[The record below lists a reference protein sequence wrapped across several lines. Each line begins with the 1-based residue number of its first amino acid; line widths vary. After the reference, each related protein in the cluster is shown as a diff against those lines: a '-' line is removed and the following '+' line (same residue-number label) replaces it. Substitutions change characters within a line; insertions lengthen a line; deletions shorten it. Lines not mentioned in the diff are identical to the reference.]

1 LDLLSFS
8 VLHGLNEPIL
18 RKLPLPSPAD
28 RGYLHAQQIL
38 CEEDFIM
45 KVDEGKLNAFV
56 EKAVTD
62 LAAGYGGVMTVL
74 GHKLG
79 LYKAMAHAGPLDSSE
94 VAQRSGCAERYVR
107 EWLNSQAAAGY
118 VLYHTTS
125 ATYELTAEQALVLAE
140 DDSPV
145 FMPPAWEVP
154 VSMFLDEEKTLEAFR
169 TGKGVAWDE
178 HNERLFCGVA
188 AFYRN
193 GYRNSLV
200 REWLPALR
208 GVEEKL
214 RAGAKV
220 ADVGCG
226 HGHSTMLM
234 AEAFPRSRF
243 WGFDYHEKSID
254 SARGH
259 ARNTKIEN
267 HVSFEVASAVGYPA
281 GGFDL
286 ICFFDC
292 LHDMG
297 DPVGA
302 ARHAKRALTHDGTVM
317 LVEPFANDRIE
328 ENLNTVGR
336 LYYSA
341 STTLCCAHS
350 LSEDGA
356 AALGAQAG
364 EARLA
369 NVFTKAG
376 FTEFRKAKVTPFN
389 LILEAKV

>member
-1 LDLLSFS
+1 
-8 VLHGLNEPIL
+8 
-18 RKLPLPSPAD
+18 
-28 RGYLHAQQIL
+28 
-38 CEEDFIM
+38 M
-45 KVDEGKLNAFV
+45 KVDEEKLNQFV
-56 EKAVTD
+56 AKTVAD

-74 GHKLG
+74 GNKLG
-79 LYKAMAHAGPLDSSE
+79 LYKAMAGAGPLDSSE

-118 VLYHTTS
+118 VVYHAAS
-125 ATYELTAEQALVLAE
+125 ATYELTPEQALVLA
-140 DDSPV
+140 DNDSPV

-154 VSMFLDEEKTLEAFR
+154 ASMFFDEEKTIEAFR
-169 TGKGVAWDE
+169 TGKGVPWDQ
-178 HNERLFCGVA
+178 HHDRLFCGVA

-200 REWLPALR
+200 REWLPSLR
-208 GVEEKL
+208 GVEDKL

-226 HGHSTMLM
+226 HGHSTILM
-234 AEAFPRSRF
+234 AEAFPQSRF
-243 WGFDYHEKSID
+243 WGFDYHEQSIE
-254 SARGH
+254 SARSN
-259 ARNTKIEN
+259 ARNSAAAQR
-267 HVSFEVASAVGYPA
+267 VSFQVASATSYPA
-281 GGFDL
+281 EGFDL

-297 DPVGA
+297 DPLNA
-302 ARHAKRALTHDGTVM
+302 ARHAKRALAEDGTVM
-317 LVEPFANDRIE
+317 LVEPFAHDRVE
-328 ENLNTVGR
+328 ENLNVVGR

-350 LSEDGA
+350 LSEDGG

-369 NVFTKAG
+369 AVFKKAG
-376 FTEFRKAKVTPFN
+376 FGEFRKANATPFN
-389 LILEAKV
+389 LILEGKI

>member
-1 LDLLSFS
+1 MKLD
-8 VLHGLNEPIL
+8 E
-18 RKLPLPSPAD
+18 RKLD
-28 RGYLHAQQIL
+28 
-38 CEEDFIM
+38 EF
-45 KVDEGKLNAFV
+45 VD
-56 EKAVTD
+56 KAVAD

-79 LYKAMAHAGPLDSSE
+79 LYTAMAHAGPLDSSE
-94 VAQRSGCAERYVR
+94 VAKRSGCAERYVR

-118 VLYHTTS
+118 VVYHPTS
-125 ATYELTAEQALVLAE
+125 ATYELTPEQSRVLAE

-145 FMPPAWEVP
+145 FMPSAWEVP
-154 VSMFLDEEKTLEAFR
+154 VSMFLDEEKAIEAFR
-169 TGKGVAWDE
+169 SGKGVAWDE
-178 HNERLFCGVA
+178 HNQRLFCGVA

-200 REWLPALR
+200 REWLPSLR

-254 SARGH
+254 SARSH
-259 ARNTKIEN
+259 ARNMAIEN
-267 HVSFEVASAVGYPA
+267 RVSFEVVNATSYPA
-281 GGFDL
+281 EGFDL

-302 ARHAKRALTHDGTVM
+302 ARHAKRSLADEGTVM
-317 LVEPFANDRIE
+317 LVEPFANDRVE
-328 ENLNTVGR
+328 ENLNPVGR

-364 EARLA
+364 ETRLA
-369 NVFTKAG
+369 GVFAKAG
-376 FTEFRKAKVTPFN
+376 FSEFRKAKATPFN
-389 LILEAKV
+389 LILEAKI

>member
-1 LDLLSFS
+1 
-8 VLHGLNEPIL
+8 
-18 RKLPLPSPAD
+18 
-28 RGYLHAQQIL
+28 
-38 CEEDFIM
+38 M
-45 KVDEGKLNAFV
+45 KVDERKLNEFV
-56 EKAVTD
+56 EKAVND

-79 LYKAMAHAGPLDSSE
+79 LYKAMAGAGPLDSAE

-118 VLYHTTS
+118 VVYHPTS
-125 ATYELTAEQALVLAE
+125 ATYELTPEHALVLANE
-140 DDSPV
+140 DSPV
-145 FMPPAWEVP
+145 FMPSAWEVP
-154 VSMFLDEEKTLEAFR
+154 ASMFLDEEKTINAFR
-169 TGKGVAWDE
+169 TGQGVGWDE

-200 REWLPALR
+200 REWLPSLN

-243 WGFDYHEKSID
+243 WGFDYHAKSIETARRNAR
-254 SARGH
+254 SAG
-259 ARNTKIEN
+259 IEDRL
-267 HVSFEVASAVGYPA
+267 SFEVADAANYPA
-281 GGFDL
+281 EGFDL

-297 DPVGA
+297 DPVGG
-302 ARHAKRALTHDGTVM
+302 ARHAKKALGDDGTVM
-317 LVEPFANDRIE
+317 LVEPFANDRVE
-328 ENLNTVGR
+328 ENLNVVGR

-341 STTLCCAHS
+341 STTICCAHS
-350 LSEDGA
+350 LSENGG

-369 NVFTKAG
+369 SLFKKAG
-376 FTEFRKAKVTPFN
+376 FGNFRRAKATAFN

>member
-1 LDLLSFS
+1 MKIDERK
-8 VLHGLNEPIL
+8 LNE
-18 RKLPLPSPAD
+18 
-28 RGYLHAQQIL
+28 
-38 CEEDFIM
+38 
-45 KVDEGKLNAFV
+45 FV

-79 LYKAMAHAGPLDSSE
+79 LYKALAHAGPLDSSE
-94 VAQRSGCAERYVR
+94 IAKRSGCAERYVR

-118 VLYHTTS
+118 VLYHATS
-125 ATYELTAEQALVLAE
+125 RTYELTPEQALVLAD

-154 VSMFLDEEKTLEAFR
+154 VSMFFDEEKTIDAFR

-200 REWLPALR
+200 REWLPSLR
-208 GVEEKL
+208 GVEEKM

-226 HGHSTMLM
+226 HGHSTVLM
-234 AEAFPRSRF
+234 AEAFPQSRF
-243 WGFDYHEKSID
+243 WGFDYHEKSIEN
-254 SARGH
+254 ARRQT
-259 ARNTKIEN
+259 RNTEIEKR
-267 HVSFEVASAVGYPA
+267 VSFEVARATSYPA
-281 GGFDL
+281 QGFDL

-297 DPVGA
+297 DPVSA
-302 ARHAKRALTHDGTVM
+302 ARHAKRALAEDGTVM
-317 LVEPFANDRIE
+317 LVEPFANDRVE

-356 AALGAQAG
+356 TALGAQAG

-369 NVFTKAG
+369 NVFIKAG
-376 FTEFRKAKVTPFN
+376 FCEFRKAKVTPFN

>member
-1 LDLLSFS
+1 MKLDERK
-8 VLHGLNEPIL
+8 LNE
-18 RKLPLPSPAD
+18 
-28 RGYLHAQQIL
+28 
-38 CEEDFIM
+38 
-45 KVDEGKLNAFV
+45 FV
-56 EKAVTD
+56 EKTLTD

-79 LYKAMAHAGPLDSSE
+79 LYKAMADAGPLDSSE
-94 VAQRSGCAERYVR
+94 LAKRSGCAERYVR
-107 EWLNSQAAAGY
+107 EWLNSQAAAVY
-118 VLYHTTS
+118 LVYHATS
-125 ATYELTAEQALVLAE
+125 ATYELTPEQSLVLAK

-154 VSMFLDEEKTLEAFR
+154 VSMFLDEEKTIDAFR

-193 GYRNSLV
+193 GYRNNLV
-200 REWLPALR
+200 REWLPSLR
-208 GVEEKL
+208 GVDEKL
-214 RAGAKV
+214 RIGAKV

-226 HGHSTMLM
+226 YGHSTILM
-234 AEAFPRSRF
+234 AEAFPQSRF
-243 WGFDYHEKSID
+243 WGFDYHEKSIE
-254 SARGH
+254 SARSH
-259 ARNTKIEN
+259 ARNTEVGN
-267 HVSFEVASAVGYPA
+267 RVSFEVASATSYPA
-281 GGFDL
+281 EGFDL

-302 ARHAKRALTHDGTVM
+302 ARHAKEALGEDGTVM
-317 LVEPFANDRIE
+317 LVEPFASDRVE
-328 ENLNTVGR
+328 ENLNVVGR

-350 LSEDGA
+350 LSEEGA

-369 NVFTKAG
+369 SVFTKAG
-376 FTEFRKAKVTPFN
+376 FGDFRKATTTLFN
-389 LILEAKV
+389 LIFEAKV

>member
-1 LDLLSFS
+1 MKLDERK
-8 VLHGLNEPIL
+8 LNE
-18 RKLPLPSPAD
+18 
-28 RGYLHAQQIL
+28 
-38 CEEDFIM
+38 
-45 KVDEGKLNAFV
+45 FV

-94 VAQRSGCAERYVR
+94 IAKRSGCAERYVR

-118 VLYHTTS
+118 LVYHATS
-125 ATYELTAEQALVLAE
+125 ATYELTPEQSLVLAE

-154 VSMFLDEEKTLEAFR
+154 VSMFFDEEKTIDAFR
-169 TGKGVAWDE
+169 TGKGVAWHE

-193 GYRNSLV
+193 GYRNNLV
-200 REWLPALR
+200 REWLPSLR

-226 HGHSTMLM
+226 HGHSTILM
-234 AEAFPRSRF
+234 AEAFPQSRF
-243 WGFDYHEKSID
+243 WGFDYHEQSIE
-254 SARGH
+254 SARGQ
-259 ARNTKIEN
+259 ARNMEIETC
-267 HVSFEVASAVGYPA
+267 VSFEVASAMSYPA
-281 GGFDL
+281 EGFDL

-292 LHDMG
+292 LHDLG

-302 ARHAKRALTHDGTVM
+302 ARHAKRALAEDGTVM
-317 LVEPFANDRIE
+317 LVEPFANDRVE
-328 ENLNTVGR
+328 ENLNAVGR

-341 STTLCCAHS
+341 SATLCCAHS

-369 NVFTKAG
+369 SVFTKAG
-376 FTEFRKAKVTPFN
+376 FGDFRKAKATPFN
-389 LILEAKV
+389 LIFEAKV

>member
-1 LDLLSFS
+1 MKLDERK
-8 VLHGLNEPIL
+8 LNE
-18 RKLPLPSPAD
+18 
-28 RGYLHAQQIL
+28 
-38 CEEDFIM
+38 
-45 KVDEGKLNAFV
+45 FV
-56 EKAVTD
+56 EKAVVD
-62 LAAGYGGVMTVL
+62 LAAGYGGVMTIL

-94 VAQRSGCAERYVR
+94 IAKRAGCAERYVR

-118 VLYHTTS
+118 VLYHPTS
-125 ATYELTAEQALVLAE
+125 ATYELTPEQSAVLAD

-145 FMPPAWEVP
+145 FMPAAWQVP
-154 VSMFLDEEKTLEAFR
+154 VSMFLDEAKTIDAFR

-178 HNERLFCGVA
+178 HDERLFCGAA

-193 GYRNSLV
+193 GYRTHLV

-226 HGHSTMLM
+226 HGHSTILM

-243 WGFDYHEKSID
+243 WGFDSHGKSIEA
-254 SARGH
+254 ARAH
-259 ARNTKIEN
+259 ARTSESETR
-267 HVSFEVASAVGYPA
+267 VSFGVASATSFPA
-281 GGFDL
+281 AGFDL

-297 DPVGA
+297 DPLGA
-302 ARHAKRALTHDGTVM
+302 AQHAREALANDGTVM
-317 LVEPFANDRIE
+317 LVEPFANERVED
-328 ENLNTVGR
+328 NLNVVGR

-341 STTLCCAHS
+341 STTICCAHS
-350 LSEDGA
+350 LSEEGG

-364 EARLA
+364 ETRLA
-369 NVFTKAG
+369 GVFAKAG
-376 FTEFRKAKVTPFN
+376 FREFRKAKATPFN

>member
-1 LDLLSFS
+1 MKIDERK
-8 VLHGLNEPIL
+8 LNE
-18 RKLPLPSPAD
+18 
-28 RGYLHAQQIL
+28 
-38 CEEDFIM
+38 
-45 KVDEGKLNAFV
+45 FV
-56 EKAVTD
+56 EKAVND

-79 LYKAMAHAGPLDSSE
+79 LYKAMAGAGPLDSSE
-94 VAQRSGCAERYVR
+94 VAKRSGCAERYVR

-118 VLYHTTS
+118 LIYHATS
-125 ATYELTAEQALVLAE
+125 ATYELTSEQSLVLAE

-145 FMPPAWEVP
+145 FMPAAWEVP
-154 VSMFLDEEKTLEAFR
+154 ASMFLDEEKSIQAFR
-169 TGKGVAWDE
+169 TGKGVSWDQ

-193 GYRNSLV
+193 GYRNNLV
-200 REWLPALR
+200 REWLPSLR
-208 GVEEKL
+208 GVEQKL

-226 HGHSTMLM
+226 HGHSTTLM
-234 AEAFPRSRF
+234 AEAFPQSRF
-243 WGFDYHEKSID
+243 WGFDYHEKSIET
-254 SARGH
+254 ARSQ
-259 ARNTKIEN
+259 ARNMKIEN
-267 HVSFEVASAVGYPA
+267 RVSFEVASAMDYPA
-281 GGFDL
+281 EGFDL

-292 LHDMG
+292 LHDLG

-302 ARHAKRALTHDGTVM
+302 ARHARGALAENGTVM
-317 LVEPFANDRIE
+317 LVEPFANDRVE

-356 AALGAQAG
+356 AGLGAQAG

-369 NVFTKAG
+369 NVFRQAG
-376 FTEFRKAKVTPFN
+376 FGEFRKAKETPFN
-389 LILEAKV
+389 LILEAKL

>member
-1 LDLLSFS
+1 
-8 VLHGLNEPIL
+8 
-18 RKLPLPSPAD
+18 
-28 RGYLHAQQIL
+28 
-38 CEEDFIM
+38 M
-45 KVDEGKLNAFV
+45 KVDERKLNEFV
-56 EKAVTD
+56 EKAITD
-62 LAAGYGGVMTVL
+62 LAAGYGGVMTLL
-74 GHKLG
+74 GHKLR
-79 LYKAMAHAGPLDSSE
+79 LYKTMASAGPLDSSE
-94 VAQRSGCAERYVR
+94 IAKRSGCAERYVR

-118 VLYHTTS
+118 VVYYPTS
-125 ATYELTAEQALVLAE
+125 ATYELTPEQALVLAD

-145 FMPPAWEVP
+145 FVPLAWEVP
-154 VSMFLDEEKTLEAFR
+154 ITMFFDEDKNIDAFR

-193 GYRNSLV
+193 AYRNHLV
-200 REWLPALR
+200 REWLPSLC

-226 HGHSTMLM
+226 HGHSTILM
-234 AEAFPRSRF
+234 AEAFPNSRF
-243 WGFDYHEKSID
+243 WGFDYHEKSIE
-254 SARGH
+254 SARSH
-259 ARNTKIEN
+259 ARNSEIEN
-267 HVSFEVASAVGYPA
+267 RVTFEVASATSYRA
-281 GGFDL
+281 EGFDL

-302 ARHAKRALTHDGTVM
+302 ARHARSALAQNGTVM
-317 LVEPFANDRIE
+317 LVEPFANDRVE

-364 EARLA
+364 QGRLSS
-369 NVFTKAG
+369 VFKKAG
-376 FTEFRKAKVTPFN
+376 FGEFRRAKATPFN

>member
-1 LDLLSFS
+1 
-8 VLHGLNEPIL
+8 
-18 RKLPLPSPAD
+18 
-28 RGYLHAQQIL
+28 
-38 CEEDFIM
+38 
-45 KVDEGKLNAFV
+45 
-56 EKAVTD
+56 
-62 LAAGYGGVMTVL
+62 MTVL

-94 VAQRSGCAERYVR
+94 VAKRSGYAERYVR

-118 VLYHTTS
+118 LVYHATS
-125 ATYELTAEQALVLAE
+125 ATYELTAEQSLVLAE

-154 VSMFLDEEKTLEAFR
+154 ASMFFDEEKTIEAFR

-178 HNERLFCGVA
+178 HHERLFCGVA

-193 GYRNSLV
+193 AYRNNLV
-200 REWLPALR
+200 RDWLPSLR

-214 RAGAKV
+214 RSGAKV

-226 HGHSTMLM
+226 HGHSTILM
-234 AEAFPRSRF
+234 TEAFPRSRF
-243 WGFDYHEKSID
+243 WGFDYHDKSIE
-254 SARGH
+254 SARSH
-259 ARNTKIEN
+259 ARNMAIEDR
-267 HVSFEVASAVGYPA
+267 VSFEVASAVSYPA
-281 GGFDL
+281 EGFDL

-302 ARHAKRALTHDGTVM
+302 ARHAKRALAEDGTVM
-317 LVEPFANDRIE
+317 LVEPFANDRVE

-350 LSEDGA
+350 LSEDGK

-364 EARLA
+364 KAHLA
-369 NVFTKAG
+369 GVFAKAG
-376 FTEFRKAKVTPFN
+376 FAQFRKANATPFN

>member
-1 LDLLSFS
+1 
-8 VLHGLNEPIL
+8 
-18 RKLPLPSPAD
+18 
-28 RGYLHAQQIL
+28 
-38 CEEDFIM
+38 M
-45 KVDEGKLNAFV
+45 KVDEGKLNTFV

-62 LAAGYGGVMTVL
+62 LAAGYGGVMIVL

-79 LYKAMAHAGPLDSSE
+79 LYKAMAGAGPLDSSE
-94 VAQRSGCAERYVR
+94 IANRSGCAERYVR

-118 VLYHTTS
+118 VVYHAAS
-125 ATYELTAEQALVLAE
+125 ATYELTPEQALVLA
-140 DDSPV
+140 DQDSPA

-154 VSMFLDEEKTLEAFR
+154 ASMFLDEEKTIEAFR
-169 TGKGVAWDE
+169 TGKGVAWDQ

-200 REWLPALR
+200 REWLPSLS
-208 GVEEKL
+208 GVEDKL

-226 HGHSTMLM
+226 HGHSTILM

-243 WGFDYHEKSID
+243 WGFDYHAKSID
-254 SARGH
+254 SARSH
-259 ARNTKIEN
+259 ARNAEVAN
-267 HVSFEVASAVGYPA
+267 RVVFEVAGATSYPA
-281 GGFDL
+281 EGFDL

-302 ARHAKRALTHDGTVM
+302 ARHAKQALAKDGTVL
-317 LVEPFANDRIE
+317 LVEPFASDRVE

-356 AALGAQAG
+356 VAHGAQAG

-369 NVFTKAG
+369 TVFKKSG
-376 FTEFRKAKVTPFN
+376 FGEFRKAHATSFN

>member
-1 LDLLSFS
+1 
-8 VLHGLNEPIL
+8 
-18 RKLPLPSPAD
+18 
-28 RGYLHAQQIL
+28 
-38 CEEDFIM
+38 M
-45 KVDEGKLNAFV
+45 KVDERKLNEFV

-79 LYKAMAHAGPLDSSE
+79 LYKAMANAGPLDSSE
-94 VAQRSGCAERYVR
+94 LAKRSGCAERYVR

-118 VLYHTTS
+118 VVYHPTS
-125 ATYELTAEQALVLAE
+125 ATYELTPEQAAVLAD

-154 VSMFLDEEKTLEAFR
+154 VSMFFDEEKTIDAFR

-226 HGHSTMLM
+226 HGHSTILM

-243 WGFDYHEKSID
+243 WGFDYHEQSIE

-259 ARNTKIEN
+259 ARKTAIEN
-267 HVSFEVASAVGYPA
+267 RARFEVASATSYPA
-281 GGFDL
+281 EGFDL

-302 ARHAKRALTHDGTVM
+302 AKHAKKALTENGTVM
-317 LVEPFANDRIE
+317 LVEPFANDRVE
-328 ENLNTVGR
+328 ENLNVVGR

-341 STTLCCAHS
+341 STTLCCAHA

-369 NVFTKAG
+369 GVFKKAG
-376 FTEFRKAKVTPFN
+376 FSEFRKAKAAPFN
-389 LILEAKV
+389 LILEAKP

>member
-1 LDLLSFS
+1 MKLDERK
-8 VLHGLNEPIL
+8 LNE
-18 RKLPLPSPAD
+18 
-28 RGYLHAQQIL
+28 
-38 CEEDFIM
+38 
-45 KVDEGKLNAFV
+45 FV
-56 EKAVTD
+56 EKTVTD

-79 LYKAMAHAGPLDSSE
+79 LYKAMAHAGPLHSSE
-94 VAQRSGCAERYVR
+94 IAKRSGCAERYVR

-118 VLYHTTS
+118 LVYHAAS
-125 ATYELTAEQALVLAE
+125 ATYELTPEQALVLAD

-145 FMPPAWEVP
+145 FMPSAWEVP
-154 VSMFLDEEKTLEAFR
+154 VSMFFDEEKTIEAFR

-193 GYRNSLV
+193 GYRNNLV
-200 REWLPALR
+200 REWLPSLR

-226 HGHSTMLM
+226 HGHSTILM

-243 WGFDYHEKSID
+243 WGFDYHEKSIET
-254 SARGH
+254 ARSH
-259 ARNTKIEN
+259 ARNMQIEN
-267 HVSFEVASAVGYPA
+267 RLSFEVAGATSYPTE
-281 GGFDL
+281 GFDL

-297 DPVGA
+297 NPVGA
-302 ARHAKRALTHDGTVM
+302 ARHAKTALGEDGTVM
-317 LVEPFANDRIE
+317 LVEPFANDRVE

-369 NVFTKAG
+369 SVFIKAG
-376 FTEFRKAKVTPFN
+376 FSEFRKAKATPFN

>member
-1 LDLLSFS
+1 M
-8 VLHGLNEPIL
+8 
-18 RKLPLPSPAD
+18 
-28 RGYLHAQQIL
+28 QQIW
-38 CEEDFIM
+38 CKEDFIM
-45 KVDEGKLNAFV
+45 KLDEGKLNEFV
-56 EKAVTD
+56 EKAVSD

-79 LYKAMAHAGPLDSSE
+79 LYKAMAYAGPLDSSE
-94 VAQRSGCAERYVR
+94 LAKRSGCAERYVR

-118 VLYHTTS
+118 VLYHAGS
-125 ATYELTAEQALVLAE
+125 ATYELTPEQSLVLAE

-145 FMPPAWEVP
+145 FIPPAWEVP
-154 VSMFLDEEKTLEAFR
+154 VSMFFDEAKTIDAFR

-208 GVEEKL
+208 GVREKL
-214 RAGAKV
+214 RTGAKV

-226 HGHSTMLM
+226 HGHSTILM
-234 AEAFPRSRF
+234 AEAFPKSRF
-243 WGFDYHEKSID
+243 WGFDYHEQSIET
-254 SARGH
+254 ARRN
-259 ARNTKIEN
+259 ARNIEIEN
-267 HVSFEVASAVGYPA
+267 RVSFEVASALSYPA
-281 GGFDL
+281 QGFDL

-297 DPVGA
+297 NPVGA
-302 ARHAKRALTHDGTVM
+302 AQHAKRALAENGTVM
-317 LVEPFANDRIE
+317 LVEPFANDRVE
-328 ENLNTVGR
+328 ENLNMVGR

-376 FTEFRKAKVTPFN
+376 FREFRKAKTTPFN
-389 LILEAKV
+389 LILEAKA

>member
-1 LDLLSFS
+1 MKLD
-8 VLHGLNEPIL
+8 E
-18 RKLPLPSPAD
+18 RKLD
-28 RGYLHAQQIL
+28 
-38 CEEDFIM
+38 EF
-45 KVDEGKLNAFV
+45 VD
-56 EKAVTD
+56 KAVAD

-79 LYKAMAHAGPLDSSE
+79 LSKAMAHAGPLDSSE
-94 VAQRSGCAERYVR
+94 VAKRSGCAERYVR

-118 VLYHTTS
+118 VVYHPTS
-125 ATYELTAEQALVLAE
+125 ATYELTPEQSRVLAE

-145 FMPPAWEVP
+145 FMPSAWEVP
-154 VSMFLDEEKTLEAFR
+154 VSMFLDEEKAIEAFR
-169 TGKGVAWDE
+169 SGKGVAWDE
-178 HNERLFCGVA
+178 HNQRLFCGVA

-200 REWLPALR
+200 REWLPSLR

-254 SARGH
+254 SARSH
-259 ARNTKIEN
+259 ARNMAIEN
-267 HVSFEVASAVGYPA
+267 RVSFEVVNATSYPA
-281 GGFDL
+281 EGFDL

-302 ARHAKRALTHDGTVM
+302 ARHAKRALADEGTVM
-317 LVEPFANDRIE
+317 LVEPFANDRVE
-328 ENLNTVGR
+328 ENLNPVGR

-364 EARLA
+364 ETRLA
-369 NVFTKAG
+369 GLFAKAG
-376 FTEFRKAKVTPFN
+376 FSEFRKAKATPFN
-389 LILEAKV
+389 LILEAKI

>member
-1 LDLLSFS
+1 MKLDERK
-8 VLHGLNEPIL
+8 LNE
-18 RKLPLPSPAD
+18 
-28 RGYLHAQQIL
+28 
-38 CEEDFIM
+38 
-45 KVDEGKLNAFV
+45 FV

-94 VAQRSGCAERYVR
+94 IAKRSGCAERYVR

-118 VLYHTTS
+118 VVYHATS
-125 ATYELTAEQALVLAE
+125 ATYELTPEQSLVLAE

-154 VSMFLDEEKTLEAFR
+154 VSMFFDEEKTIEAFR
-169 TGKGVAWDE
+169 SGKGVAWDE
-178 HNERLFCGVA
+178 HSQRLFCGVA

-193 GYRNSLV
+193 GYRNNLV
-200 REWLPALR
+200 REWLPSLR

-226 HGHSTMLM
+226 HGHSTILM

-243 WGFDYHEKSID
+243 WGFDYHEQSIE

-259 ARNTKIEN
+259 ARNTAIEN
-267 HVSFEVASAVGYPA
+267 RVSFEVASAMSYPA
-281 GGFDL
+281 EGFDL

-302 ARHAKRALTHDGTVM
+302 ARHARRALDDDGTVM
-317 LVEPFANDRIE
+317 LVEPFANDRVE
-328 ENLNTVGR
+328 ENLNVVGR

-369 NVFTKAG
+369 SVFTRAG
-376 FTEFRKAKVTPFN
+376 FGKFRKTKATPFN